1 MIRVGSIVCLA
12 GDRVAQQILGT
23 GIVIRMYPPDSR
35 QSLDILWCNGDF
47 YEGVNLD
54 AVSLVL

>member
-1 MIRVGSIVCLA
+1 
-12 GDRVAQQILGT
+12 VAQQILGT
-23 GIVIRMYPPDSR
+23 GIVVRVYPPDSR